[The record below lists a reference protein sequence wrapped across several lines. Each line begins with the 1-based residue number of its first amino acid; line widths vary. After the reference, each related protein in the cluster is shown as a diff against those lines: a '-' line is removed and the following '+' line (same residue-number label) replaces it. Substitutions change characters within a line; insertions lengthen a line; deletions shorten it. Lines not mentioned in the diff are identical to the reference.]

1 MRSAG
6 RWIRSKRRPS
16 PISPCAACAACRSRS
31 PARQA
36 RRVRSPAASWCGRRC
51 ATHAPHSIARDG
63 DRIRQF
69 GHRLRIAAAFLS
81 RLCQDQ
87 QNFAWARNFP
97 SRAAVWRIAASARG
111 DFRGDFVR
119 SRVIHLINPK
129 TDSLTT
135 RPLYFNRALYSPLAG
150 LLAVAACIPRDRY
163 EVVLTDENIE
173 TIDFDLKADL
183 VGISAMTS
191 YVNRGYE
198 IADRF
203 RAKGV
208 PVVMGGVHASFM
220 PQEALRHCDAVV
232 IGEVELVIDKLLDD
246 LEDGAVRGTYKS
258 DKLHPMVGMPMP
270 RYDLLKKHRY
280 VNKTFVQTSRGCHQ
294 GCTFCAEPLM
304 NGLKFRYR
312 PIDEV
317 VREMESCGSRTI
329 SINDADFFGTPE
341 RPKELMRALR
351 GRGLKWQAGVTS
363 KLAQDDRMLDLAAES
378 GCTMLSIGFESISRD
393 TLKSVHK
400 HVNRP
405 ETFAALVDKVHAH
418 GIMVF
423 GLFMFGFDG
432 DDASVFDTTLRFN
445 IDAGYDACA
454 FSALTPYP
462 GTLTWYEMKKANR
475 IVSFDWSM
483 YDQGHVVFRPERMS
497 GEDLRIG
504 MRETYHRFYSLGSIA
519 SRFPMSGPRTRGQ
532 WLLYNLFMRRAVH
545 TENIEGLAPATP
557 EPEVAPM
564 PPILPVKRE
573 WRAAV
578 LEAAEG
584 PGPHLS

>member
-1 MRSAG
+1 MR
-6 RWIRSKRRPS
+6 
-16 PISPCAACAACRSRS
+16 
-31 PARQA
+31 
-36 RRVRSPAASWCGRRC
+36 
-51 ATHAPHSIARDG
+51 TSI
-63 DRIRQF
+63 
-69 GHRLRIAAAFLS
+69 
-81 RLCQDQ
+81 
-87 QNFAWARNFP
+87 
-97 SRAAVWRIAASARG
+97 
-111 DFRGDFVR
+111 
-119 SRVIHLINPK
+119 IHLINPK

-135 RPLYFNRALYSPLAG
+135 RPLYMNRALYSPLAG
-150 LLAVAACIPRDRY
+150 LLAVAASLPRDQY

-198 IADRF
+198 IAGQF

-208 PVVMGGVHASFM
+208 PVVMGGVHSSFL
-220 PQEALRHCDAVV
+220 PQEALKHCDAVV

-246 LEDGAVRGTYKS
+246 LKQGSMRGTYKS
-258 DKLHPMVGMPMP
+258 DTLHPMVGMPMP
-270 RYDLLKKHRY
+270 RYDLLKKNRY
-280 VNKTFVQTSRGCHQ
+280 VNRTFVQTSRGCHQ

-312 PIDEV
+312 PVDEV
-317 VREMESCGSRTI
+317 IHEMENCGARTI

-341 RPKELMRALR
+341 RPKEVMRALK
-351 GRGLKWQAGVTS
+351 GRGIQWQAGVTS
-363 KLAQDDRMLDLAAES
+363 KLAQDDRMLELAAES
-378 GCTMLSIGFESISRD
+378 GCTMLSIGFESISRA

-405 ETFAALVDKVHAH
+405 ETFAALVEKVHSY

-432 DDASVFDTTLRFN
+432 DDRSVFDDTVNFN
-445 IDAGYDACA
+445 INAKYDACA
-454 FSALTPYP
+454 YSALTPYP

-483 YDQGHVVFRPERMS
+483 YDQGHVVYRPAQMS
-497 GEDLRIG
+497 ANELRIG
-504 MRETYHRFYSLGSIA
+504 LGGAYGSFYSTSSIA
-519 SRFPMSGPRTRGQ
+519 SRFPLRGKRHRAQ
-532 WLLYNLFMRRAVH
+532 WLIYNLFMRKA
-545 TENIEGLAPATP
+545 EKIDSIAAPTP
-557 EPEVAPM
+557 EPDVAPM

-578 LEAAEG
+578 LDAARE